1 MNRFSQWMTA
11 LSLTL
16 AVTGTQAT
24 VITQSDEGEMHT
36 DVAGATEIDF
46 SEGCG
51 YASCSGDFQ
60 IVTGDLS
67 GRYAAPA
74 GTGSDNPYLTVPN
87 PDQSGTAILELGETA
102 NYFGLYWGSIDSYNT
117 ISFFL
122 AGVLIDSFGG
132 GDVAAPADG
141 NQLASAT
148 NRFINFFF
156 GDLRFDEVHLESD
169 NYAFESD
176 NHAYATVPEPGT
188 LALMGIALAGLL
200 MARRRRQ
207 H

>member
-1 MNRFSQWMTA
+1 MSRFSQLMTA
-11 LSLTL
+11 LSLAL
-16 AVTGTQAT
+16 AFTGANAT
-24 VITQSDEGEMHT
+24 VITQSGAGDMHT
-36 DVAGATEIDF
+36 DVAGANEIDF
-46 SEGCG
+46 SDGCG
-51 YASCSGDFQ
+51 YASCDGDFQ

-74 GTGSDNPYLTVPN
+74 GTEGDNPYLTVPN
-87 PDQSGTAILELGETA
+87 PDRSGTAILTLGETA

-122 AGVLIDSFGG
+122 AGVLVDSFTGS
-132 GDVAAPADG
+132 DIAPPADG

-156 GDLRFDEVHLESD
+156 GDLRFDEVQLESD

-176 NHAYATVPEPGT
+176 NHAYATVSEPGT
-188 LALMGIALAGLL
+188 LALLGIALTGLV
-200 MARRRRQ
+200 MARRRK
-207 H
+207 